1 MRDID
6 ESGLFDVV
14 SLYAQW
20 IAHDMSSPLSAV
32 SAGLDMGEE
41 DLARQGAAQ
50 LVALARCLRLI
61 AAPAQNDAQQVQAAE
76 DWFEPLEALA
86 RGRDVQLHIHLTSM
100 SFLSFASAGLVA
112 ALALPVIG
120 ATQAGGKVKISGRK
134 NQLRFEAAG
143 LSDKKAHHIKEILA
157 RQLEL
162 SDLAEL
168 SDPADMPF
176 YVARWAAQKI
186 GAQISSKISDKK
198 LSLQIDLPH
207 G

>member
-1 MRDID
+1 MDID

-14 SLYAQW
+14 SLYARW

-41 DLARQGAAQ
+41 DLARQGTAQ

-61 AAPAQNDAQQVQAAE
+61 AAPAQNDAQQVEAAE
-76 DWFEPLEALA
+76 NWFEPLEALA
-86 RGRDVQLHIHLTSM
+86 RGRDVQLHIHLTSHLTSI
-100 SFLSFASAGLVA
+100 SFLSLASAGLVA

-120 ATQAGGKVKISGRK
+120 ATQAGGSVKISGRK

-162 SDLAEL
+162 SD
-168 SDPADMPF
+168 PADMPF
-176 YVARWAAQKI
+176 YVARLAAQKI

-198 LSLQIDLPH
+198 LSLQIDLPLQDD
-207 G
+207 